1 MTINTAAI
9 TGPQASTEKT
19 NTTAGNA
26 GKKLADDFTNFLTLL
41 TKQLQ
46 FQDPLDPLDSNEFT
60 QQLVSF
66 TQVEQSVQQN
76 KNLEGIMAQIQ
87 SQNMSNAVD
96 YLGKEITIGTNKAG
110 ITDGKVNWEYILAS
124 TADDVKVTI
133 KDKAGK
139 VLHTT
144 TSDNEV
150 GRHNFSWTPPEGT
163 KSGEV
168 FTLEIIAK
176 TGKTK
181 INTDIYSKGKV
192 DSIETYKGEIL
203 LSSNGI
209 LTSPRHVIA
218 VK

>member
-1 MTINTAAI
+1 MTINAAAI
-9 TGPQASTEKT
+9 TGAQATEEKT
-19 NTTAGNA
+19 KTAAGNA
-26 GKKLADDFTNFLTLL
+26 SNRLADDFTNFLTLL
-41 TKQLQ
+41 TTQLQ
-46 FQDPLDPLDSNEFT
+46 YQDPLDPMDSNEFT

-76 KNLEGIMAQIQ
+76 KNLESLIAQVQ

-96 YLGKEITIGTNKAG
+96 YLGREITIGTNKAG

-124 TADDVKVTI
+124 TADDVKITI
-133 KDKAGK
+133 KDKSGK
-139 VLHTT
+139 ILHTT
-144 TSDNEV
+144 TGDNEA
-150 GRHNFSWTPPEGT
+150 GRHNFDWTPPEGT

-168 FTLEIIAK
+168 FSLEITAK
-176 TGKTK
+176 TGDSK
-181 INTDIYSKGKV
+181 INTDIFSKGKV
-192 DSIETYKGEIL
+192 DSIETYQGEIL

>member
-1 MTINTAAI
+1 MT
-9 TGPQASTEKT
+9 ASTIAST
-19 NTTAGNA
+19 LDTSNSRAGTAK
-26 GKKLADDFTNFLTLL
+26 KKLADDFTNFLTLL

-76 KNLEGIMAQIQ
+76 KNLEGIIAQIQ
-87 SQNMSNAVD
+87 SQNMSNAVG

-110 ITDGKVNWEYILAS
+110 ITEGKVKWEYVLGT
-124 TADDVKVTI
+124 TANDIKITI
-133 KDKAGK
+133 KDKNGK
-139 VLHTT
+139 IVHNTT
-144 TSDNEV
+144 AADKTS
-150 GRHNFSWTPPEGT
+150 GRHEFKWTPPEGT
-163 KSGEV
+163 KSGEI
-168 FTLEIIAK
+168 FSLEITAK
-176 TGKTK
+176 MGKSSVKTE
-181 INTDIYSKGKV
+181 IYSKGTV